1 MKTRERIKATIVV
14 ALGFVAFAVV
24 HGTLVRAG
32 AEWQVSAGSGIG
44 AGLTTL
50 FALGLML
57 R

>member
-14 ALGFVAFAVV
+14 ALGFAAFVLV
-24 HGTLVRAG
+24 HGALVRAG
-32 AEWQVSAGSGIG
+32 AEWQTSAASGIG

-57 R
+57 K